1 MTDNEL
7 LAKIK
12 SGLGITTSYQDD
24 TLQIYIDEVKEF
36 MRSAGVAESVI
47 NSKASVGCI
56 LQGVNDLWNY
66 TSGETKFSPHFTQR
80 LIQLSTIRSG
90 ENV

>member
-12 SGLGITTSYQDD
+12 SGLGITTSYQDE
-24 TLQIYIDEVKEF
+24 TLQIYIDEVKAF
-36 MRSAGVAESVI
+36 MKSAGVKDEVI
-47 NSKASVGCI
+47 NSKLSVGCI

-66 TSGETKFSPHFTQR
+66 SSGEAKFSPHFTQR
-80 LIQLSTIRSG
+80 LIQLSALES
-90 ENV
+90 ENDV